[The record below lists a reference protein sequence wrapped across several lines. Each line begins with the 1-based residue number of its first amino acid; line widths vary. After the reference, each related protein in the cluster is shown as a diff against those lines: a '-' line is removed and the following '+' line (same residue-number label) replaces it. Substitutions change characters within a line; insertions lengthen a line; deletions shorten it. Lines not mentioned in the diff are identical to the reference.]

1 MVWRLMEINLNGE
14 KVESKN
20 QTLMDLILEQGFDPD
35 SLIAEVNFAVVRQ
48 EAWQDVFIKQGD
60 NIELL
65 SFVGGG

>member
-1 MVWRLMEINLNGE
+1 MEINLNGE